1 MSIFIQLAWFF
12 RLEWR
17 RYVAAMI
24 ALAVVAGLVMI
35 PPKLTGMLVDAIA
48 QQTLTSRQLW
58 LYCASIVAVALGIYG
73 LRVLWRIFLYSAS
86 LNLAALLRQ
95 RLYRHLTQLSPS
107 FYQRYKTGDLM
118 ARATNDIEAV
128 QMTAGE
134 GVLAMIDGAFS
145 GLVVLAVMT
154 LTISWQLTLV
164 ALLPWPLMAYLM
176 YVYGNRLHQ
185 SFHHAQGQFSELNDK
200 VQESL
205 SGVRVIKAFGRE
217 QAEADA
223 FRAISRS
230 TAQANLRVA
239 HTDSLYDPTISLTVG
254 ASYLLSIGF
263 GAWLVVQGRI
273 TLGEL
278 TSFTMYLGYL
288 IWPMFAFGWTLNLV
302 ERGRAAYGRIEEI
315 LNTQD
320 SIPDQGAELDLKSAD
335 VTIRIDRFIYPETS
349 QPALENVQIRVPA
362 GTTLGIVGHTGAG
375 KSTLLN
381 LLLRLYEHEG
391 LRIELGGRDIR
402 DYSLASLRRQIATV
416 PQDPFLFSATIAEN
430 IALGKPD
437 ARPAEIERVAQL
449 AAVHEDILRF
459 PEGYQTLVG
468 ERGVT
473 LSGGQKQR
481 IAIAR
486 ALLLDAPVLL
496 LDDSLSAVDM
506 ETERQ
511 ILHHLRAAR
520 QGRTTLIVC
529 HRLSAVEDAEQI
541 AVLSHGHLAEL
552 GTHRQL
558 LAKGG
563 WYARMVD
570 YQQLERAVDEGR

>member
-1 MSIFIQLAWFF
+1 MSIFVQLAWFF

-17 RYVAAMI
+17 RYATAMT
-24 ALAVVAGLVMI
+24 ALACVAGLVMI
-35 PPKLTGMLVDAIA
+35 PPKLTGYLVDAIA
-48 QQTLTSRQLW
+48 QKTLTPDQLW
-58 LYCASIVAVALGIYG
+58 LYCGGIVVVAVVVYG

-95 RLYRHLTQLSPS
+95 RLYRHLTLLSPG

-134 GVLAMIDGAFS
+134 GVLAMIDGLFS

-164 ALLPWPLMAYLM
+164 ALLPWPLMAWLM
-176 YVYGNRLHQ
+176 YRYGNRLHEA
-185 SFHHAQGQFSELNDK
+185 FHQAQERFSELNDK

-205 SGVRVIKAFGRE
+205 SGVRLIKAFGRE
-217 QAEADA
+217 QAEDEA
-223 FRAISRS
+223 FRTISRR
-230 TAQANLRVA
+230 TAEANLEVA

-254 ASYLLSIGF
+254 ASYLLSISF
-263 GAWLVVQGRI
+263 GAWLVVQERI

-315 LNTQD
+315 LQTQD
-320 SIPDQGAELDLKSAD
+320 PIPDQGAELDLNSAD
-335 VTIRIDRFIYPETS
+335 VTIRIDRFVYPEAS
-349 QPALENVQIRVPA
+349 QTALENVRIQVPA

-402 DYSLASLRRQIATV
+402 DYALASLRRQIAAV

-437 ARPAEIERVAQL
+437 ASAHEIEQVARL

-496 LDDSLSAVDM
+496 LDDALSAVDM

-511 ILHHLRAAR
+511 ILHHLRSAR

-541 AVLSHGHLAEL
+541 AVLSHGHLLEL
-552 GTHRQL
+552 GAHAQL
-558 LAKGG
+558 LANGS

-570 YQQLERAVDEGR
+570 YQKLEQAVDEGR